1 MPTLTGLHLRSAR
14 ALLRWRVQDL
24 ARKSRVSIEILKRAE
39 LLDGPVNMTAPEQE
53 AIIKVFQLTGVSLI
67 EDPALGIGASLSKQ
81 QGRNSDL
88 IG

>member
-1 MPTLTGLHLRSAR
+1 MLTLTGLHLRSAR

-24 ARKSRVSIEILKRAE
+24 ARKSRVPIDTLKRAE
-39 LLDGPVNMTAPEQE
+39 LLDGAVNMTVPEQE
-53 AIIKVFQLTGVSLI
+53 AIIKVFQMTGVSLI

-81 QGRNSDL
+81 QFKRSDL

>member
-24 ARKSRVSIEILKRAE
+24 ARKSRVPIETLKRAE
-39 LLDGPVNMTAPEQE
+39 LLDGPANMTVQEQE
-53 AIIKVFQLTGVSLI
+53 AVIKVFQMTGVSLI
-67 EDPALGIGASLSKQ
+67 EDPVIGIGASLSKLQ
-81 QGRNSDL
+81 VRGSDL